1 MALRRAVEG
10 YTVRRS
16 GSRALDRGRQLFVV
30 HLSDYSKR
38 SAYPHRPWGSADG
51 RTLSPIHQGRDRS
64 QTTEAIPSI
73 LLMTQLRAT
82 HRHVVKPGETTRNWG
97 IVASKVALRRNF
109 MKSIFLGVCLL
120 LGTAGTLAEEVLNGI
135 WFSYNQQRGSKQRY
149 VISDSHLETADF
161 LQESQ
166 QSITGDD
173 ASDSGAEN
181 AQRMEIVARDDDALY
196 YRDPDGFLYALL
208 FFPSTGSGYRYQ
220 IMTIGGLE
228 DLDELKAQADF
239 EFLPVDSF
247 FTDPVFREDEAA
259 TLERQKTFAQ
269 ISREQLISLLE
280 NRKKHGALLQELL
293 EENPEMGD
301 SPSEL
306 FRMTHSLFLKDAIH
320 MGLNPYAIMDE
331 DPFARFQNDPVIQQL
346 LDTLY

>member
-1 MALRRAVEG
+1 M
-10 YTVRRS
+10 
-16 GSRALDRGRQLFVV
+16 
-30 HLSDYSKR
+30 K
-38 SAYPHRPWGSADG
+38 
-51 RTLSPIHQGRDRS
+51 
-64 QTTEAIPSI
+64 
-73 LLMTQLRAT
+73 
-82 HRHVVKPGETTRNWG
+82 G
-97 IVASKVALRRNF
+97 IC
-109 MKSIFLGVCLL
+109 LGVCLL

-135 WFSYNQQRGSKQRY
+135 WFSYDQQRGSKQRY

-161 LQESQ
+161 YLESKQ
-166 QSITGDD
+166 TTTGDN
-173 ASDSGAEN
+173 ANDSGAEN
-181 AQRMEIVARDDDALY
+181 ARRMDIVARDDDALY
-196 YRDPDGFLYALL
+196 YRDADGLLYALL

-228 DLDELKAQADF
+228 DLDELRAQADF

-259 TLERQKTFAQ
+259 TLETQKTFAQ

-280 NRKKHGALLQELL
+280 NRKKHGALLEEFLK
-293 EENPEMGD
+293 ENPEMGG
-301 SPSEL
+301 SPSEV

-346 LDTLY
+346 FEVFY